1 MTRALTRIAVLAG
14 VLLLAGCASGTTP
27 ELGRAAPDRTSI
39 TTRGVGTVAG
49 TPDTLTVVLGVQ
61 TRAASAADAL
71 ADNNTRAGGLLDVL
85 RGRGVADKDLRTSG
99 LSISPTFEADGRI
112 SGYEVT
118 NEVTATL
125 RDIAGAGALVDAAAQ
140 AAGDAVRVQQIAFG
154 IDDDAQ
160 PRAQARADAVRQA
173 VTQARQLADAADVGL
188 GPDPV
193 DHGGERGPAAGPG
206 HPGQRG
212 GAGGRPDRAG
222 HAGRVGDRRGGARGR
237 RLTGHP
243 GRARAGPGR
252 LGGDDGAGPGA
263 GTDTSGA

>member
-14 VLLLAGCASGTTP
+14 VVLLAGCASGTTP

-39 TTRGVGTVAG
+39 TTRGVGTVVG

-99 LSISPTFEADGRI
+99 LSISPTCEADGRI

-188 GPDPV
+188 GPILSITEVSGNQPPV
-193 DHGGERGPAAGPG
+193 PITRDSAAAQAAVPIQPG
-206 HPGQRG
+206 TQ
-212 GAGGRPDRAG
+212 DVSVTVEVV
-222 HAGRVGDRRGGARGR
+222 HAVA
-237 RLTGHP
+237 
-243 GRARAGPGR
+243 A
-252 LGGDDGAGPGA
+252 
-263 GTDTSGA
+263 

>member
-1 MTRALTRIAVLAG
+1 MSRALTRIAVVAG

-61 TRAASAADAL
+61 TRAASAAAAL
-71 ADNNTRAGGLLDVL
+71 ADNNTRAGGLLESL

-188 GPDPV
+188 GPILSITEVSGNQPPV
-193 DHGGERGPAAGPG
+193 PITRGSAAAQAAVPIQPG
-206 HPGQRG
+206 TQ
-212 GAGGRPDRAG
+212 DVSVTVEVV
-222 HAGRVGDRRGGARGR
+222 HAVA
-237 RLTGHP
+237 
-243 GRARAGPGR
+243 A
-252 LGGDDGAGPGA
+252 
-263 GTDTSGA
+263 

>member
-1 MTRALTRIAVLAG
+1 MRRLVPAVAAAA
-14 VLLLAGCASGTTP
+14 LLLAGCAAGSTP
-27 ELGRAAPDRTSI
+27 ELGSPAASLAVGPSI

-188 GPDPV
+188 GPILSITEVSGNQPPV
-193 DHGGERGPAAGPG
+193 PITRDSAAAQAAVPIQPG
-206 HPGQRG
+206 TQ
-212 GAGGRPDRAG
+212 DVSVTVEVV
-222 HAGRVGDRRGGARGR
+222 HAVA
-237 RLTGHP
+237 
-243 GRARAGPGR
+243 A
-252 LGGDDGAGPGA
+252 
-263 GTDTSGA
+263 

>member
-1 MTRALTRIAVLAG
+1 MSRNAALTRIAAASPASSCSPGARRARHPSSAG
-14 VLLLAGCASGTTP
+14 RRRT
-27 ELGRAAPDRTSI
+27 GRSI

-112 SGYEVT
+112 TGYEVA

-160 PRAQARADAVRQA
+160 PRAAGARR
-173 VTQARQLADAADVGL
+173 R
-188 GPDPV
+188 
-193 DHGGERGPAAGPG
+193 
-206 HPGQRG
+206 
-212 GAGGRPDRAG
+212 RP
-222 HAGRVGDRRGGARGR
+222 AGRDPGPPARRRRGR
-237 RLTGHP
+237 RAS
-243 GRARAGPGR
+243 GRSCRSR
-252 LGGDDGAGPGA
+252 R
-263 GTDTSGA
+263 

>member
-1 MTRALTRIAVLAG
+1 MQPAYPVSSSCRYVDGKATAMTRAMTRIAVLAG
-14 VLLLAGCASGTTP
+14 ILLLTGCASGTTS
-27 ELGRAAPDRTSI
+27 ELGRSAPAQVGI

-71 ADNNTRAGGLLDVL
+71 ADNNTRASGLLDVL
-85 RGRGVADKDLRTSG
+85 RGRGATDKDLRTSG
-99 LSISPTFEADGRI
+99 LSISPTFESDGRI

-140 AAGDAVRVQQIAFG
+140 AAGDAVRVQQITFG

-188 GPDPV
+188 GPILSITEVSGNQPPV
-193 DHGGERGPAAGPG
+193 PITRDTAAAQAAVPIQPG
-206 HPGQRG
+206 TQ
-212 GAGGRPDRAG
+212 DVSVTVEVV
-222 HAGRVGDRRGGARGR
+222 HAVA
-237 RLTGHP
+237 
-243 GRARAGPGR
+243 
-252 LGGDDGAGPGA
+252 
-263 GTDTSGA
+263 

>member
-1 MTRALTRIAVLAG
+1 MQPAAAVPPSCRHVDRKAIAMTRALTRIAVLAG

-140 AAGDAVRVQQIAFG
+140 AAGDAARVQQIAFG

-173 VTQARQLADAADVGL
+173 VTQAHQLADAADVGL
-188 GPDPV
+188 GPILSITEVSGGQPPV
-193 DHGGERGPAAGPG
+193 PVTRDSAAAQAAVPIQPG
-206 HPGQRG
+206 TQ
-212 GAGGRPDRAG
+212 DVSVTVEVV
-222 HAGRVGDRRGGARGR
+222 HAVA
-237 RLTGHP
+237 
-243 GRARAGPGR
+243 A
-252 LGGDDGAGPGA
+252 
-263 GTDTSGA
+263 

>member
-14 VLLLAGCASGTTP
+14 VVLLAGCASGTTP
-27 ELGRAAPDRTSI
+27 ELGRAAPARTSI
-39 TTRGVGTVAG
+39 TTRGVGTVTG

-99 LSISPTFEADGRI
+99 LSISPTFEVDGRI

-188 GPDPV
+188 GPILSITEVSGDQPPV
-193 DHGGERGPAAGPG
+193 PVTRDSAAAQAAVPIQPG
-206 HPGQRG
+206 TQ
-212 GAGGRPDRAG
+212 DVSVTVEVV
-222 HAGRVGDRRGGARGR
+222 HAVA
-237 RLTGHP
+237 
-243 GRARAGPGR
+243 A
-252 LGGDDGAGPGA
+252 
-263 GTDTSGA
+263 

>member
-1 MTRALTRIAVLAG
+1 MRRTLAVALVAPILG
-14 VLLLAGCASGTTP
+14 VVGLLAGCASPTGQP
-27 ELGRAAPDRTSI
+27 GAAAPPAI

-49 TPDTLTVVLGVQ
+49 TPDTLTVVLGVA

-71 ADNNTRAGGLLDVL
+71 TDDNARTTALLDVL
-85 RGRGVADKDLRTSG
+85 RTHGVAEKDLRTSG
-99 LSISPTFEADGRI
+99 LSIAPTFAQDGRI
-112 SGYEVT
+112 TGYEVT

-188 GPDPV
+188 GPILSITEVSGDQPPV
-193 DHGGERGPAAGPG
+193 PVTRDSAAAQAAVPIQPG
-206 HPGQRG
+206 TQ
-212 GAGGRPDRAG
+212 DVSVTVEVV
-222 HAGRVGDRRGGARGR
+222 HAVA
-237 RLTGHP
+237 
-243 GRARAGPGR
+243 A
-252 LGGDDGAGPGA
+252 
-263 GTDTSGA
+263 